1 MEEEHYWKGL
11 VLLLMAYLLLGCV
24 TAFPLCIDL
33 EAPVPSNASL
43 SFCSAPEYEAKGC
56 CSVQDDNKIAA
67 QFQAYNISD
76 TTCAAVVKQILCSV
90 SKFYQI
96 VLSLLFFALSS
107 TLLFLSF

>member
-1 MEEEHYWKGL
+1 MDH
-11 VLLLMAYLLLGCV
+11 A
-24 TAFPLCIDL
+24 

-43 SFCSAPEYEAKGC
+43 SFCPAPEYEAKGC
-56 CSVQDDNKIAA
+56 CSVQDDHKIAA

-96 VLSLLFFALSS
+96 VLSLLLFALSS

>member
-1 MEEEHYWKGL
+1 MDH
-11 VLLLMAYLLLGCV
+11 A
-24 TAFPLCIDL
+24 

-56 CSVQDDNKIAA
+56 CSVQDDQKIAA

-107 TLLFLSF
+107 TLFSSELLISPSLPTFQLNKC

>member
-1 MEEEHYWKGL
+1 MDH
-11 VLLLMAYLLLGCV
+11 A
-24 TAFPLCIDL
+24 
-33 EAPVPSNASL
+33 EAPLPSNASL

-56 CSVQDDNKIAA
+56 CSVQDDHKIAA

-107 TLLFLSF
+107 TLFFSELLISPSLPTFQLNKC